1 MLACLLLSGCA
12 GVVAGDHNTE
22 MCLRPH
28 YVYILVSQFAKE
40 DFALESGIMRS
51 AARIL
56 SGIKTRG

>member
-40 DFALESGIMRS
+40 DFARESVMRS

-56 SGIKTRG
+56 PEVKLRG